1 MPKRPEDICPE
12 PTVQLVNADSLLNP
26 GIYPAAVYRCAD
38 PDEAL
43 ALLEGRQPGY
53 VYQRDG
59 HPNADALSAKCARLH
74 QAEWAVVTSSG
85 MSAMAS
91 ALLAFVQHGDHLVV
105 SDGVYGH
112 SINLLRTE
120 ASRMGIDT
128 TLVDTNDVE
137 ATIAAV
143 RSNTKMIV
151 AETISNPLLR
161 VANIK
166 ALAEIARDTDAKL
179 LIDNTFAT
187 PIVCQPLLHGADLVL
202 ESISKMMNG
211 HGDVMLGMLAGRS
224 DELARVRRVMSVWGL
239 TSSPFDCWLA
249 ARGLAT
255 LPLRMQQAC
264 ISALEI
270 ARFLSGHDKIDEV
283 VHPGLPNHPDYQLA
297 VDQFRGQF
305 GCVVTFRLAADADGT
320 ADFIR
325 TCQAIPFC
333 PSLGDVSTTLSHPA
347 STSHRSLSEE
357 EQSAL
362 GIGPNSIRLSV
373 GTEPAN
379 SIVDTLDKALSQVSE
394 G

>member
-12 PTVQLVNADSLLNP
+12 PTLQSVNADSLLNP

-283 VHPGLPNHPDYQLA
+283 VYPGLPNHPDYQLA

-357 EQSAL
+357 EQAAL

-379 SIVDTLDKALSQVSE
+379 SIVDALDKALSQLSE